1 MTTLPAV
8 NAGATTL
15 LDTTPHTDTP
25 PRADTLIQHADAD
38 AHAGDAIARFTASHE
53 MHPLAQ
59 QHAYVKQSGGAQ
71 GSA

>member
-25 PRADTLIQHADAD
+25 PRADTLIQHDD
-38 AHAGDAIARFTASHE
+38 HVIVFLVNKRLIPKVEKLFQVGFGY
-53 MHPLAQ
+53 L
-59 QHAYVKQSGGAQ
+59 
-71 GSA
+71 